1 MAANATDVV
10 TVAQLKDYDQNRASG
25 GGITIDDVYPVG
37 SIYMSVASTSPET
50 LFGGTWTRI
59 QDVFLM
65 CGGSSYSPGSTGGS
79 ADLIV
84 PSHTHTAT
92 TASDGA
98 HKHTITVESTG
109 SSHSHSARTSSAGSH
124 NHDLSGTGANS
135 FCGITAK
142 PKDAAIPTG
151 PSAPYYYCVAPADTA
166 SAGSH
171 THSVTVNTGGAHTHS
186 GTAASAGSHTHTVT
200 VSSTGESG
208 TGANIPPYLSVYCW
222 RRDA

>member
-1 MAANATDVV
+1 MTANATDAV
-10 TVAQLKDYDQNRASG
+10 TLAQLKDYDDNRASG

-65 CGGSSYSPGSTGGS
+65 CGGSSYSPGSSGGT
-79 ADLIV
+79 ADLVV
-84 PSHTHTAT
+84 PSHTHSAT

-98 HKHTITVESTG
+98 HTHSITASSAG
-109 SSHSHSARTSSAGSH
+109 SHNHSASTSSAGSH

-135 FCGITAK
+135 ICGITSVK
-142 PKDAAIPTG
+142 KQAAIPTN
-151 PSAPYYYCVAPADTA
+151 PAEPYYYCVAPADTA
-166 SAGSH
+166 SAGAHSH
-171 THSVTVNTGGAHTHS
+171 TVSVGTAGSHTHS
-186 GTAASAGSHTHTVT
+186 GTAASAGNHTHTVT
-200 VSSTGESG
+200 VSSAGESG

-222 RRDA
+222 RRVS

>member
-1 MAANATDVV
+1 MTANAADAV
-10 TVAQLKDYDQNRASG
+10 TLAQLKDYDDNRASG

-65 CGGSSYSPGSTGGS
+65 CGGSSYSPGSTGGT
-79 ADLIV
+79 ADLVV
-84 PSHTHTAT
+84 PSHTHTAS

-98 HKHTITVESTG
+98 HTHSITASSSG
-109 SSHSHSARTSSAGSH
+109 SHSHSASTSSTGSH
-124 NHDLSGTGANS
+124 THDLTGTGANS
-135 FCGITAK
+135 ICGITSVK
-142 PKDAAIPTG
+142 KQAAIPTN
-151 PSAPYYYCVAPADTA
+151 PEAPYYYCVAPADTA

-171 THSVTVNTGGAHTHS
+171 KHTVTVNNGGAHTHS
-186 GTAASAGSHTHTVT
+186 GTAASAGNHTHTVT
-200 VSSTGESG
+200 VNSAGESG

-222 RRDA
+222 RRVS

>member
-1 MAANATDVV
+1 MTANATDVV
-10 TVAQLKDYDQNRASG
+10 TVAQLKDWADNRPAG
-25 GGITIDDVYPVG
+25 GGITLADVYPVG
-37 SIYMSVASTSPET
+37 AIYLSVTSTSPEA

-65 CGGSSYSPGSTGGS
+65 CGGSDYAPGSTGGS
-79 ADLIV
+79 ADLVV

-92 TASDGA
+92 TASDGS
-98 HKHTITVESTG
+98 HTHSITANRAGDHTHTATTG
-109 SSHSHSARTSSAGSH
+109 SAGSH

-151 PSAPYYYCVAPADTA
+151 PPSPYYYCVAPADTA
-166 SAGSH
+166 NAGAHSH
-171 THSVTVNTGGAHTHS
+171 TVSVFENGDHTHS
-186 GTAASAGSHTHTVT
+186 GTAASAGNHTHTVT
-200 VSSTGESG
+200 ISSAGESG
-208 TGANIPPYLSVYCW
+208 TGANIPPYLAVYCW

>member
-1 MAANATDVV
+1 MTANATDVV
-10 TVAQLKDYDQNRASG
+10 TVAQLTDYDANRASG

-79 ADLIV
+79 ADLVV
-84 PSHTHTAT
+84 PSHTHSAT
-92 TASDGA
+92 TGADGA
-98 HKHTITVESTG
+98 HTHTITATSAG
-109 SSHSHSARTSSAGSH
+109 SHNHSASTSSAGSH

-135 FCGITAK
+135 ICGITSVR
-142 PKDAAIPTG
+142 KDAAIPTS
-151 PSAPYYYCVAPADTA
+151 PENPYYYCVAPADTA
-166 SAGSH
+166 SAGAH
-171 THSVTVNTGGAHTHS
+171 THTVSVSNGGAHTHS
-186 GTAASAGSHTHTVT
+186 GTAASAGNHTHTVT
-200 VSSTGESG
+200 VSSAGESG

>member
-1 MAANATDVV
+1 MVANATDVV

-79 ADLIV
+79 ADLVV
-84 PSHTHTAT
+84 PSHTHSAT
-92 TASDGA
+92 TVSDGA
-98 HKHTITVESTG
+98 HTHSITATSAGSHNHT
-109 SSHSHSARTSSAGSH
+109 ARTSSAGSH

-135 FCGITAK
+135 FCGITSVVK
-142 PKDAAIPTG
+142 KAAIPTS
-151 PSAPYYYCVAPADTA
+151 PAEPYYYCVAPADTA
-166 SAGSH
+166 NSGAH
-171 THSVTVNTGGAHTHS
+171 THSVTVNSVGAHTHS
-186 GTAASAGSHTHTVT
+186 GTAASAGNHTHAVT

>member
-1 MAANATDVV
+1 MSANATAVV
-10 TVAQLKDYDQNRASG
+10 TVAQLKDYDEHRAAG
-25 GGITIDDVYPVG
+25 GGITLADVYPVG
-37 SIYMSVASTSPET
+37 SIYLSVSSTSPET

-92 TASDGA
+92 TASGGA
-98 HKHTITVESTG
+98 HTHSITATNSG
-109 SSHSHSARTSSAGSH
+109 SHNHKASTSSAGSH

-135 FCGITAK
+135 ICGITSVAK
-142 PKDAAIPTG
+142 QAAIPTS
-151 PSAPYYYCVAPADTA
+151 PANPYYYCVAPADTA
-166 SAGSH
+166 NAGAH
-171 THSVTVNTGGAHTHS
+171 THGVTVNSGGAHTHS
-186 GTAASAGSHTHTVT
+186 GTAASAGNHTHAVT
-200 VSSTGESG
+200 VSSAGESG
-208 TGANIPPYLSVYCW
+208 TGKNMPPYLSVYCW

>member
-1 MAANATDVV
+1 MVANATAVV

-79 ADLIV
+79 ADLVV
-84 PSHTHTAT
+84 PSHTHSASTSSTGAHTHSITAT
-92 TASDGA
+92 
-98 HKHTITVESTG
+98 
-109 SSHSHSARTSSAGSH
+109 SAGSH
-124 NHDLSGTGANS
+124 NH
-135 FCGITAK
+135 TASTSSAGNHTHTPDPAAK
-142 PKDAAIPTG
+142 AKNFAAIPDSGSAAAVG
-151 PSAPYYYCVAPADTA
+151 PEYSSPYYYIVNASVQ
-166 SAGSH
+166 SAGAH
-171 THSVTVNTGGAHTHS
+171 THTVTVNSGGAHTHS
-186 GTAASAGSHTHTVT
+186 GTAASAGSHAHTVT
-200 VSSTGESG
+200 VSSAGESG